1 MTITDVAKEA
11 GVSITTVS
19 RALNGN
25 YPIKTET
32 RAKIDAAIKKLNYK
46 PNVMARSMI
55 TRKSMTIGV
64 ITPGL
69 TNLFFP
75 TIIEE
80 IESVMGEAGFKIAVC
95 NSKGDAEV
103 EQAVA
108 EDFVARQ
115 LDGIIALDPS
125 KTNLDSDFFYELSK
139 EVPLLITNGKS
150 ESYKGNFIC
159 YDEEQGARNALET
172 LVKFGHRKIA
182 IIRGERSISF
192 ALREDLYHKVLK
204 EKGIAYKKVICV
216 EKGNSQA
223 VVENTKDAVS
233 ELIKEKERPTAIFA
247 CNDLMALAALN
258 TCTEAGLKVPEDISI
273 IGFDNTLFSMVTN
286 PEIATVDLKMAEIGQ
301 LAAKKMLA
309 LIENKEL
316 KVKEGIETCFILRNS
331 CSEVSNKR

>member
-25 YPIKTET
+25 YPIKAET
-32 RAKIDAAIKKLNYK
+32 KAKIDAAIKKLNYR
-46 PNVMARSMI
+46 PNIMARSMI

-80 IESVMGEAGFKIAVC
+80 IESVMGKAGFKIAVC
-95 NSKGDAEV
+95 NSKGDPLV

-108 EDFVARQ
+108 EDFIARQ

-125 KTNLDSDFFYELSK
+125 KENLEKGFFNDLSTQL
-139 EVPLLITNGKS
+139 PLIITNGKKG
-150 ESYKGNFIC
+150 SYTGNFIC
-159 YDEEQGARNALET
+159 YDEESGTREALRAFIE
-172 LVKFGHRKIA
+172 LGHKKIA
-182 IIRGERSISF
+182 IIRGERSMSF
-192 ALREDLYHKVLK
+192 ALREDLYHKVLQ
-204 EKGIAYKKVICV
+204 ENGLLYDKVIFV

-223 VVENTKDAVS
+223 VVEKTKEAVRRLLS
-233 ELIKEKERPTAIFA
+233 EENRPTGIFA

-258 TCTEAGLKVPEDISI
+258 TCMEMGVRVPEELSI
-273 IGFDNTLFSMVTN
+273 VGFDNTLFSVVTN

-301 LAAKKMLA
+301 LAASKMLE

-316 KVKEGIETCFILRNS
+316 TVHEEMETQFILRKS
-331 CSEVSNKR
+331 CGQCVR

>member
-32 RAKIDAAIKKLNYK
+32 KAKIDAAIKKLNYK
-46 PNVMARSMI
+46 PNIMARSMI

-80 IESVMGEAGFKIAVC
+80 IEGIVGKAGFKIAVC

-103 EQAVA
+103 ERAVA
-108 EDFVARQ
+108 EDFVGRQ

-125 KTNLDSDFFYELSK
+125 RENLEGDFFHELSK
-139 EVPLLITNGKS
+139 QVPLIITNGKR
-150 ESYKGNFIC
+150 ESYSGNFIC
-159 YDEEQGARNALET
+159 YDEEGGTRKALET
-172 LVKFGHRKIA
+172 LVELGHKKIA

-192 ALREDLYHKVLK
+192 TLREDLYHSILE
-204 EKGIAYKKVICV
+204 EKGLNYEKVIFV

-223 VVENTKDAVS
+223 VVENTKEAVRQLIS
-233 ELIKEKERPTAIFA
+233 EENRPTAFFA

-258 TCTEAGLKVPEDISI
+258 TCLEMGLKVPEELSI
-273 IGFDNTLFSMVTN
+273 VGFDNTLFSMVTS
-286 PEIATVDLKMAEIGQ
+286 PELATVDLKMSEIGQ
-301 LAAKKMLA
+301 MAALNMLK
-309 LIENKEL
+309 LIENKDLRINE
-316 KVKEGIETCFILRNS
+316 KIETEFILRSS
-331 CSEVSNKR
+331 CGEARIR